1 MANKIKLPKNYMRRL
16 ASKGRFGDTELVHVN
31 KDEKELLSNYKG
43 GQLTTNPKTG
53 LKEAFPWLVAGAV
66 AKGLGSLI
74 GGSRARRQARRARR
88 QQKAANLKA
97 YNAAKKRTPEEMQ
110 YVQRMQQR
118 SQQGA
123 LDVPQLQSD
132 VSRGAWS
139 QARQAQQEQE
149 GQMAMKGME
158 GSIVADELRR
168 KTDTDTMRMVADQAQ
183 KISMANEQT
192 KLQAQGSLDQYQMQR
207 ADYLRQ
213 IGSQYHQQQGQVE
226 AQYSQQKGQIAQGT
240 WSSLGDAISSGM
252 GAMNQMQIAGANK
265 YGDFANVGDPE
276 KFISGIGDKKSFID
290 KLSTT
295 ELIQFYNWSDKNKTS
310 GSSANLPPTYGDIN
324 FRGE

>member
-31 KDEKELLSNYKG
+31 KAEEKILADITGRNKLER
-43 GQLTTNPKTG
+43 NPNTG
-53 LKEAFPWLVAGAV
+53 LKEAPFPWLVAGAAV
-66 AKGLGSLI
+66 KGIGSLI
-74 GGSRARRQARRARR
+74 GGSRARKQARRARD

-97 YNAAKKRTPEEMQ
+97 YNVAKKRTPEEMQ
-110 YVQRMQQR
+110 YVQRMQKR

-139 QARQAQQEQE
+139 QSRQAQQEQE
-149 GQMAMKGME
+149 GQMVMKGME

-168 KTDTDTMRMVADQAQ
+168 KTDTDTMRMISDQAQ
-183 KISMANEQT
+183 KIQMANEQT
-192 KLQAQGSLDQYQMQR
+192 KLQAQGSLDQYQMKR

-213 IGSQYHQQQGQVE
+213 IGSQYHQQKGQVE
-226 AQYSQQKGQIAQGT
+226 SQYSQQKGQIAQQT

-252 GAMNQMQIAGANK
+252 GAMNTMQIAGANK
-265 YGDFANVGDPE
+265 LGDFGNISDPAGFLAQYDTQE
-276 KFISGIGDKKSFID
+276 AMNKFINSMSAQ
-290 KLSTT
+290 
-295 ELIQFYNWSDKNKTS
+295 EAIQFHNWKKLN
-310 GSSANLPPTYGDIN
+310 
-324 FRGE
+324 E